1 VTADPEVMGVAGLLP
16 QRGRGVIEAFLAVSA
31 VHIAADGVGADLVSD
46 LTKPL
51 LVPLLLVWVLV
62 ATDRRPPRWLAIG
75 LGFAFLGDVLL
86 QLPGTLW
93 FLAGMGA
100 FLVMQVC
107 YLVGFAALGSYARL
121 RAQPLVVLG
130 WVLLWVALNLVVG
143 PQLGELRWPILVYS
157 VALTA
162 MAAAAV
168 ATGDRRIG
176 VGGVLFLIS
185 DLLIGLRAAGL
196 EVPASGVLVM
206 STYLAA
212 QYLIATGWVDRA
224 GASVQ
229 RRTSAVQAR

>member
-1 VTADPEVMGVAGLLP
+1 MTDLLP
-16 QRGRGVIEAFLAVSA
+16 QRGRGVIVAFLAVSVTHVVA
-31 VHIAADGVGADLVSD
+31 NGAGAELVSD

-51 LVPLLLVWVLV
+51 LVPLLLAWVLV
-62 ATDRRPPRWLAIG
+62 ATSGRPPTWLAVG
-75 LGFAFLGDVLL
+75 LGFAFLGDVAL

-93 FLAGMGA
+93 FLLGMA
-100 FLVMQVC
+100 LFLVMQVC
-107 YLVGFAALGSYARL
+107 YVVGFARLGALRSL
-121 RAQPLVVLG
+121 RSRPAVMLG
-130 WVLLWVALNLVVG
+130 WVGLWLVLNLVVG

-176 VGGVLFLIS
+176 IGGVLFLVS
-185 DLLIGLRAAGL
+185 DLLIGLRAAGT

-206 STYLAA
+206 TTYLAA

-224 GASVQ
+224 AE
-229 RRTSAVQAR
+229 RTPAVPAR

>member
-1 VTADPEVMGVAGLLP
+1 MDVAGLLP
-16 QRGRGVIEAFLAVSA
+16 QRGRGVIVAFLVVWV
-31 VHIAADGVGADLVSD
+31 VHVVANGVGADLVSD
-46 LTKPL
+46 LTKPM
-51 LVPLLLVWVLV
+51 LVPLLLAWVLV
-62 ATDRRPPRWLAIG
+62 ATDRRPPRWLATG
-75 LGFAFLGDVLL
+75 LAFAFLGDVLL

-121 RAQPLVVLG
+121 RARPLVVAG
-130 WVLLWVALNLVVG
+130 WVVLWAALNVVVG

-185 DLLIGLRAAGL
+185 DLLIGLRAAGV

-206 STYLAA
+206 TTYLAA
-212 QYLIATGWVDRA
+212 QYLIATGWVERA
-224 GASVQ
+224 GASA
-229 RRTSAVQAR
+229 RGRTSAVPAR